1 MTKIDLSKYTL
12 TKSEG
17 VFTFKNS
24 NTTIGFV
31 RFSDLGKVEYIFVNP
46 MFRKQGLAKKLLK
59 LVKNKTGKN
68 VSEHAMSLFP
78 DEVEVVD
85 CDNTY
90 SNGLQK
96 IFFEKSEDPDCKEI
110 Q

>member
-1 MTKIDLSKYTL
+1 MKNIFFILFAVIFL
-12 TKSEG
+12 TGCAQNLAMLGPAISVAKTGGIQHAIVGE
-17 VFTFKNS
+17 
-24 NTTIGFV
+24 TINYG
-31 RFSDLGKVEYIFVNP
+31 
-46 MFRKQGLAKKLLK
+46 
-59 LVKNKTGKN
+59 VKNKTGKN
-68 VSEHAMSLFP
+68 VSEHAMSLLP
-78 DEVEVVD
+78 DEVEFRE

>member
-1 MTKIDLSKYTL
+1 MKNVLFILFSLIFL
-12 TKSEG
+12 TGCAQNIAILGPAISVVKTGGIQHAIVGE
-17 VFTFKNS
+17 
-24 NTTIGFV
+24 TINYG
-31 RFSDLGKVEYIFVNP
+31 
-46 MFRKQGLAKKLLK
+46 
-59 LVKNKTGKN
+59 VKNKTGKN
-68 VSEHAMSLFP
+68 VSEHAMSLLP
-78 DEVEVVD
+78 DEAEVLE

>member
-1 MTKIDLSKYTL
+1 MKNIFFIFITL
-12 TKSEG
+12 IFLTGCTQNLVLLGPAFSVVKTGGIQHAIVGE
-17 VFTFKNS
+17 
-24 NTTIGFV
+24 TINYG
-31 RFSDLGKVEYIFVNP
+31 
-46 MFRKQGLAKKLLK
+46 
-59 LVKNKTGKN
+59 VKNKTGKN

>member
-1 MTKIDLSKYTL
+1 MKKIYFILISFIFL
-12 TKSEG
+12 TGCVQSVALLGPAFSVVKTGGIQHAIVGE
-17 VFTFKNS
+17 
-24 NTTIGFV
+24 TINYG
-31 RFSDLGKVEYIFVNP
+31 
-46 MFRKQGLAKKLLK
+46 
-59 LVKNKTGKN
+59 VKNKTGKN

-78 DEVEVVD
+78 DEVEVED

>member
-1 MTKIDLSKYTL
+1 MFYFMLL
-12 TKSEG
+12 TGCAQNLALLGPAFSVVKTGGIQHAIVGE
-17 VFTFKNS
+17 
-24 NTTIGFV
+24 TINYG
-31 RFSDLGKVEYIFVNP
+31 
-46 MFRKQGLAKKLLK
+46 
-59 LVKNKTGKN
+59 VKNKTGKN
-68 VSEHAMSLFP
+68 VSEHAMSLLP
-78 DEVEVVD
+78 DEVEVVE